1 MQIKFNIESIPQ
13 LENPVEEATKKTLD
27 IIQNNYKQI
36 IEDFIKLIDISID
49 KISKPIT
56 LFNLFFIV
64 EIWAKYYL
72 IYKSFM
78 DINHIEGKKHGLKDL
93 FRCLYIQ
100 NFDCSE
106 LEEMLKNFKDKDRN
120 CLNIDTYY
128 DFKYNK
134 KRNKED
140 IIFDYEYFEDEKER
154 VKDVIEWIGQ
164 YLWH

>member
-1 MQIKFNIESIPQ
+1 MQVKFNIESIPQ

-36 IEDFIKLIDISID
+36 IEDFIRLIDISID

-100 NFDCSE
+100 NLDCSE
-106 LEEMLKNFKDKDRN
+106 LEEMLKKFKDKDGN

-154 VKDVIEWIGQ
+154 VKDVIEWIEQ